1 MTRYSHD
8 LLTLHRP
15 FKFQA
20 ALAQESHPTW
30 GRWQFHF
37 VANWR
42 RSCRF
47 VTHAGNARS
56 FTLCSL
62 GIMIV
67 PATEAYAG
75 FRVGDDS

>member
-8 LLTLHRP
+8 LLTLHRR

-20 ALAQESHPTW
+20 ALAQEVTLL

-37 VANWR
+37 VANWWR
-42 RSCRF
+42 PCRF

-67 PATEAYAG
+67 AAAEAYAG